1 MGRRRELRRFA
12 AAAET
17 IASGEQ
23 KLGRMIEDTIAARMG
38 GTGITPWELPVTVA
52 CRNLLAD
59 TLAQLPLGTE
69 KNRRA
74 SDPPSVIIRPDPW
87 EPSWL
92 TTSRMVNNLTGAGYF
107 WLLVT
112 SRDATGRASSVR
124 VLDANQATAEWDPV
138 SGRIKGVWFDGNRHS
153 PESVQW
159 VPWHVPGPGN
169 PGVSPLMQTWKAAE
183 GLCALFD
190 MMFSF
195 WEAGFP
201 SIAVM
206 VSQALSATQ
215 SRELKEQVMSSWS
228 RRHEPAV
235 IDRDGSLEPIG
246 TNALESQLVESVT
259 MANQEIARAHLVMP
273 SMVNVTSS
281 DALTYST
288 TISEFRKFLIVGLG
302 GYMMRI
308 ESAFSEL
315 LPYGTSARFNV
326 DELERADLYG
336 RAQAYQLALAGE
348 AWLTP
353 DEVRDRE
360 RLDPLPDRP
369 VPVAPQQA
377 PSVPPARQNQE
388 V

>member
-1 MGRRRELRRFA
+1 VGRRADRRRFA
-12 AAAET
+12 AAER
-17 IASGEQ
+17 ASGEQ
-23 KLGRMIEDTIAARMG
+23 KINNLIADTIAARSG
-38 GTGITPWELPVTVA
+38 LPGITPWELPVTVA

-74 SDPPSVIIRPDPW
+74 SDPPSVIVRPDPW

-92 TTSRMVNNLTGAGYF
+92 TTNRMVNNLTGPGYF
-107 WLLVT
+107 WLWTT
-112 SRDATGRASSVR
+112 SRDATGRAASVR

-138 SGRIKGVWFDGNRHS
+138 SGRMTGVWFDGNRHT
-153 PESVQW
+153 PGSVQW

-169 PGVSPLMQTWKAAE
+169 PGVSPLMQCWKAAE

-206 VSQALSATQ
+206 VNQALSATQ
-215 SRELKEQVMSSWS
+215 SRELKDQVMSSWS

-235 IDRDGSLEPIG
+235 IDRDGRLETVG
-246 TNALESQLVESVT
+246 SSAVESQLCESIVS
-259 MANQEIARAHLVMP
+259 ANQEIARAHLVMP
-273 SMVNVTSS
+273 SMVNVSS
-281 DALTYST
+281 ADGLTYST
-288 TISEFRKFLIVGLG
+288 TMAEFRKFLIVGLG

-308 ESAFSEL
+308 EGGFSDL
-315 LPYGTSARFNV
+315 LPHGTMARFNV

-348 AWLTP
+348 PWLTV
-353 DEVRDRE
+353 DEVRDAE
-360 RLDPLPDRP
+360 RRDPMPASAR
-369 VPVAPQQA
+369 
-377 PSVPPARQNQE
+377 PPAVEQLPQLPRRIE

>member
-1 MGRRRELRRFA
+1 MGRRADRRRFA
-12 AAAET
+12 AAER
-17 IASGEQ
+17 ASGEQ
-23 KLGRMIEDTIAARMG
+23 KINNLIAESIAARAG

-69 KNRRA
+69 KNRR
-74 SDPPSVIIRPDPW
+74 STEPPGVIVRPDPW
-87 EPSWL
+87 EPAWL
-92 TTSRMVNNLTGAGYF
+92 TTNRMVNNLTGAGYF
-107 WLLVT
+107 WLWVT
-112 SRDATGRASSVR
+112 SRDAAGRPSSVR
-124 VLDANQATAEWDPV
+124 VLDAAQATAEWDPV
-138 SGRIKGVWFDGNRHS
+138 SGRMTGVWFDGNRHS
-153 PESVQW
+153 SESVIW
-159 VPWHVPGPGN
+159 VPWHVPAAGN
-169 PGVSPLMQTWKAAE
+169 PGVSPLMQCWKAAE

-235 IDRDGSLEPIG
+235 IDRDGTLETVG
-246 TNALESQLVESVT
+246 SSAVESQLVESIIA
-259 MANQEIARAHLVMP
+259 ANQEIARAHLVMP
-273 SMVNVTSS
+273 SMVNVSS
-281 DALTYST
+281 ADGLTYST
-288 TISEFRKFLIVGLG
+288 TIAEFRKFLIVGLG

-308 ESAFSEL
+308 EAGFTDL

-326 DELERADLYG
+326 DELERSDLYG
-336 RAQAYQLALAGE
+336 RAQAYQLALAGQP
-348 AWLTP
+348 WLTV
-353 DEVRDRE
+353 DEVRDVE
-360 RLDPLPDRP
+360 RRDPMPASERP
-369 VPVAPQQA
+369 PITEEPPVMAP
-377 PSVPPARQNQE
+377 RLE